1 MDPNQNDEY
10 LDADEN
16 EDDLLDERN
25 IVRVIDLPDEGIIG
39 KIAIS
44 VFEYFFGI

>member
-44 VFEYFFGI
+44 AFEYFFGL